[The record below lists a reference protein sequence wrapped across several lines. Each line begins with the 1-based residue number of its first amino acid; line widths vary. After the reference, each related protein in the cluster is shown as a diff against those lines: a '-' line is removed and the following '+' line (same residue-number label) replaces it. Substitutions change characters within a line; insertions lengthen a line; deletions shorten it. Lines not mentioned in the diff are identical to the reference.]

1 METILQPAQQVPV
14 IADVDVCVVGGGTAG
29 IAAAL
34 GAARAGASTMLIE
47 AHGSLGGQMTL
58 GYVNMLPVWDY
69 SIGAPTFGGVMTEM
83 IACLEAEGAYWLNPS
98 NPDGWPRYD
107 VEVCQALAVEMLLD
121 AGVRMRLHSWVSG
134 AIREDGAIKAVTAES
149 VEGRAAITARSF
161 IDATGD
167 AVLAHVAGAE
177 YETAALRISLEGIG
191 HIPGLDAL
199 SEFSAAQ
206 EGGLKGYLQRAGF
219 ENLNISYAPGG
230 EWSWN
235 RHVPNICHLSQTY
248 HHPFKGGDEPPDGL
262 DVDTITRIENETRL
276 TIHRLVKHLRANV
289 PGCEDMIAINIS
301 DHLGVRWTRLVTGD
315 YRLTYDD
322 THGYRRFEDCIARCG
337 KAGEIREV
345 PYRCIYSRSIEN
357 LWVGGR
363 CASYAP
369 ENQHLRIIPICI
381 ATGQA
386 AGVAAALGAREGL
399 PGRDVPLDAL
409 TDALIAQGVA
419 LRDEVA
425 RVP

>member
-1 METILQPAQQVPV
+1 METILQPTQQVPV

-58 GYVNMLPVWDY
+58 GYVNMIPVWDY
-69 SIGAPTFGGVMTEM
+69 SVGAPTFGGVMTEL
-83 IACLEAEGAYWLNPS
+83 IASLEAEGAYWLNPS

-107 VEVCQALAVEMLLD
+107 VEVCQALAVQLLLD

-134 AIREDGAIKAVTAES
+134 AILENGEIKAVTVES
-149 VEGRAAITARSF
+149 VEGRAAITACSF
-161 IDATGD
+161 IDTTGD
-167 AVLAHVAGAE
+167 AVLAHVAGAD
-177 YETAALRISLEGIG
+177 YETSSLRISLEGIG
-191 HIPGLDAL
+191 YIHGLDAI

-206 EGGLKGYLQRAGF
+206 EGGLRGYLQRAGF
-219 ENLNISYAPGG
+219 EGLNVSYAPGG

-235 RHVPNICHLSQTY
+235 RRMPNICHLSQTY
-248 HHPFKGGDEPPDGL
+248 SHPFEGGDEPPDGL
-262 DVDTITRIENETRL
+262 DVDTITRIENQTRL
-276 TIHRLVKHLRANV
+276 TIHHLIKHLRANV
-289 PGCEDMIAINIS
+289 PGCEDMIAINVS

-315 YRLTYDD
+315 YRLTLDD
-322 THGYRRFEDCIARCG
+322 IQEHHHFEDCIARCG
-337 KAGEIREV
+337 KSGEIREV
-345 PYRCIYSRSIEN
+345 PYRCIYSRNIDN

-363 CASYAP
+363 CASFMP
-369 ENQHLRIIPICI
+369 DNQHPRIIPICI

-386 AGVAAALGAREGL
+386 AGVAAALGARDGL
-399 PGRDVPLDAL
+399 PGRDVPIQTL
-409 TDALIAQGVA
+409 TDTLIDQGVA
-419 LRDEVA
+419 LRDQVA

>member
-1 METILQPAQQVPV
+1 METILQPAQQLPV

-83 IACLEAEGAYWLNPS
+83 IARLQAEDAYWLNPS

-134 AIREDGAIKAVTAES
+134 AILEDGAIKAVTAES

-177 YETAALRISLEGIG
+177 YETAALRISLESIG
-191 HIPGLDAL
+191 YIHGLDAL

-206 EGGLKGYLQRAGF
+206 EGGLRGYLQRTGF

-235 RHVPNICHLSQTY
+235 RRVPGICHLSQTY
-248 HHPFKGGDEPPDGL
+248 HHPFEGGEEPPDGL

-276 TIHRLVKHLRANV
+276 TIHGLVKHLRADV
-289 PGCEDMIAINIS
+289 PGCEDMIAINVS

-315 YRLTYDD
+315 YRLTHDD

-345 PYRCIYSRSIEN
+345 PYRCIYSRNIEN

-386 AGVAAALGAREGL
+386 AGVAAAFGARAGL
-399 PGRDVPLDAL
+399 PGREVPIDAL

-425 RVP
+425 RIP